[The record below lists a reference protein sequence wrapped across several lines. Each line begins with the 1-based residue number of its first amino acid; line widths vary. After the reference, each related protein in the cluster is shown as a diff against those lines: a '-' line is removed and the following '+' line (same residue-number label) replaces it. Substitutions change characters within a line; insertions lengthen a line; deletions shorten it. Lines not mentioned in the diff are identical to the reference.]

1 MADLKSTKDKAI
13 GWVQE
18 TTGKLLKDD
27 KMEAKGKA
35 KQLKGE
41 AEAKAEDAKQEV
53 AGKANDLI
61 DDHNK

>member
-1 MADLKSTKDKAI
+1 MADLKSTKDKAL
-13 GWVQE
+13 GKVQE

-41 AEAKAEDAKQEV
+41 AEAKAEDAKQKV
-53 AGKANDLI
+53 AGKANNLI
-61 DDHNK
+61 DDHN